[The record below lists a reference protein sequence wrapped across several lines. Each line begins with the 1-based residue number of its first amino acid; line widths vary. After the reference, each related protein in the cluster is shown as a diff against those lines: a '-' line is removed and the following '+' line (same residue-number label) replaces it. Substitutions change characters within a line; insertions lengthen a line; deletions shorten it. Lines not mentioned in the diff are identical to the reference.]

1 VSVKPTVRT
10 AVLANVASSAS
21 SVTVLATNN
30 GAAGRAIFNDSSA
43 NLFLAF
49 TATAASVTAFSV
61 KLAAGASY
69 EFQQPNPYTGQVNGI
84 WDAANGF
91 ARCTEW

>member
-1 VSVKPTVRT
+1 MS
-10 AVLANVASSAS
+10 NVASNVA
-21 SVTVLATNN
+21 SVTLFSANN
-30 GAAGRAIFNDSSA
+30 NASGRVIFNDSSA
-43 NLFLAF
+43 NLFVAF
-49 TATAASVTAFSV
+49 TTTAATATGFSV